1 MPEMASRIDPGA
13 GRPTRIGGLGAQFP
27 GTPEA
32 GPGVIESG
40 FLSPFSKATFQRS
53 LSLGSWQ
60 ETRVGCPPRQTRVP
74 SAPASQNQAC
84 CKELSEHQ
92 AGARGLGRAHS
103 LPPGRPP
110 SEQGLEG
117 LHALCMPS
125 TTSPFGT
132 HEQERE
138 CG

>member
-1 MPEMASRIDPGA
+1 MPQGRDPGA

-60 ETRVGCPPRQTRVP
+60 ETRVGC
-74 SAPASQNQAC
+74 S
-84 CKELSEHQ
+84 
-92 AGARGLGRAHS
+92 
-103 LPPGRPP
+103 PGRSACLLLLPLRTRP
-110 SEQGLEG
+110 AAKSCLSIRPGPG
-117 LHALCMPS
+117 A
-125 TTSPFGT
+125 
-132 HEQERE
+132 
-138 CG
+138 